1 MRKFIILLGPILT
14 MCAFQYQLVTVTAG
28 AVIVHSEDDYEQIVR
43 KEAPSSL
50 LKYSHQI
57 HILV

>member
-1 MRKFIILLGPILT
+1 